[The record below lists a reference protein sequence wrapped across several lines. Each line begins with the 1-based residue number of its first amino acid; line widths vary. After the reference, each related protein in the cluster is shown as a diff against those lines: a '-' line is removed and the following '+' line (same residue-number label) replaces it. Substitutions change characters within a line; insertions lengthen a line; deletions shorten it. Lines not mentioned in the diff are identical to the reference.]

1 MNNLPSQ
8 MKSFFREFSSIRRG
22 DLHERLSY
30 FIEEFKRAGPVTIAP
45 PARLAFYD
53 RTKNEMDSFLNSL
66 YKIKED
72 LNRKRKLGR
81 AINLWKLAQIG
92 QDELKNSRVL
102 AWLLDEKGDHGQGS
116 GMLKEFLGKIKFSG
130 KNPPLL
136 EHCDG
141 GYQTLVESCPFGD
154 QENRIDIEIE
164 GKNFLIFIE
173 VKVNSIENKAQLDR
187 YLELA
192 PKKASGRPWGLV
204 YLTRDGRLP
213 ERFRN
218 STPDY
223 LAPVKWADFSAVLEK
238 HCRNLP
244 SDSFAYTLI
253 RQFANHID
261 HL

>member
-1 MNNLPSQ
+1 

-53 RTKNEMDSFLNSL
+53 RTKDERGSFLNSL

-92 QDELKNSRVL
+92 QDELKNSSVL
-102 AWLLDEKGDHGQGS
+102 AWLLDEKGDHGQGNEI
-116 GMLKEFLGKIKFSG
+116 LKEFLKQIIFTGN
-130 KNPPLL
+130 NPPLP
-136 EHCDG
+136 EHCDR
-141 GYQTLVESCPFGD
+141 GYKTLVESCPFGD
-154 QENRIDIEIE
+154 QESRIDIEIV

-173 VKVNSIENKAQLDR
+173 VKVNSIENNDQLDR
-187 YLELA
+187 YLRLA
-192 PKKASGRPWGLV
+192 PMKAAGLPWGLV

-223 LAPVKWADFSAVLEK
+223 LVPVKWADLSAILK
-238 HCRNLP
+238 NHCHNLP
-244 SDSFAYTLI
+244 SDSFAYNLI